1 MPDSIESYKV
11 VCGGGLN
18 SNENHLDLSE
28 NSPGS
33 AIRLVNFEPSLFGG
47 YRRIEGYSPH
57 KQNAAEVDPT
67 NGGGKILSL
76 DFFKNDL
83 TGGKELWAT
92 RKVKMFRF
100 VATAG
105 QTSFKGY
112 DANGRTLDIPVA
124 NNTWA
129 YINGTR
135 KYVLLDFTINLNTAG
150 GDELVLNTPASAGDV
165 IEIDVNEYCLY
176 KETPAGWQ
184 KVVPTNSAGVQ
195 LRRMSVFGQ
204 ITPINRVRSARF
216 NFGSG
221 NMICFVDGANN
232 AIVYNGQFWNVIV
245 SSNSGVDAL
254 NAGGSQCLNQPSI
267 VDVFKNHLFLS
278 GDPTDPSKLAHSSP
292 NNPFDWNAAVT
303 SQGASVGAGQQIAG
317 FDIVAFK
324 TFRDDLFLFGENN
337 IKKSIVSSNGDFSIE
352 HVTNNVGCMA
362 RDSVLEIGGDLIF
375 LAPDGFRPVAG
386 TSRIGDI
393 ELETISKPIQQLL
406 RELPHVYDVD
416 SLVGVVI
423 RSKSQVRYFID
434 PPTVVG
440 QEESFGI
447 IGGLRS
453 ADQRL
458 GWEFGEMVGI
468 RASCAVSEY
477 VNNVEVVL
485 HGDHNGKVYRSENGD
500 LSFDGQKILAIYAT
514 PFFDFGETE
523 VRKIMRKVNTFIRA
537 EGPLEMNMALNYY
550 WNDPT
555 TAKPNSYS
563 QISEGAP
570 VVYKGI
576 NIDYNAANVSYGGTD
591 KPIITTDVQGSGQ
604 AAQATFVTLGITE
617 PYSIQGIVFE
627 FSIAGRL

>member
-1 MPDSIESYKV
+1 MPDQIESYKV

-47 YRRIEGYSPH
+47 YRRIEGYSPYRSI
-57 KQNAAEVDPT
+57 APEVDPL
-67 NGGGKILSL
+67 NGEGKILSL
-76 DFFKNDL
+76 HFFKNDQ
-83 TGGKELWAT
+83 TGIKELWAT
-92 RKVKMFRF
+92 RKVKKFKF
-100 VATAG
+100 TATAG
-105 QTSFKGY
+105 QTSFIGF
-112 DANGRTLDIPVA
+112 DDNGRTMELPVA
-124 NNTWA
+124 NNTWG
-129 YINGTR
+129 YKNGQR
-135 KYVLLDFTINLNTAG
+135 IYVLQDFTVNLNTAG
-150 GDELVLNTPASAGDV
+150 GDEIVLNTPANAGDV
-165 IEIDVNEYCLY
+165 YEFDPNQYCFY
-176 KETPAGWQ
+176 KDSLAGWQ
-184 KVVPTNSAGVQ
+184 KVTPTDPQGVQ
-195 LRRMSVFGQ
+195 ITRMSVYGQ
-204 ITPINRVRSARF
+204 IEPINRVRAQTF
-216 NFGSG
+216 NFGGS

-232 AIVYNGQFWNVIV
+232 ALIYDGLYWYTLNNQ
-245 SSNSGVDAL
+245 NSGVGPTSP
-254 NAGGSQCLNQPSI
+254 GGSQCLNQPSI
-267 VDVFKNHLFLS
+267 VDVFKNHLFFS

-292 NNPFDWNAAVT
+292 NNPWDWNAAQ
-303 SQGASVGAGQQIAG
+303 SGSSSVGAGQIIGG

-324 TFRDDLFLFGENN
+324 SFRDDLFLFGENN
-337 IKKSIVSSNGDFSIE
+337 IKKVVVSASGDFIVE

-362 RDSVLEIGGDLIF
+362 RDSVLEIGGDLVF

-406 RELPHVYDVD
+406 RELPKTFDVD
-416 SLVGVVI
+416 SMVGVVV
-423 RSKSQVRYFID
+423 RSKSQFRYFID
-434 PPTVVG
+434 PPVVVDP
-440 QEESFGI
+440 EESFGI

-458 GWEFGEMVGI
+458 GWEFGELVGI
-468 RASCAVSEY
+468 RASAAVSEY

-485 HGDHNGKVYRSENGD
+485 HGDHDGRVYRQENGD
-500 LSFDGQKILAIYAT
+500 TSFDGKKILGIYAT

-537 EGPLEMNMALNYY
+537 EGPLEMNMALNYD
-550 WNDPT
+550 WNDPK
-555 TAKPNSYS
+555 TAKPNSWV

-576 NIDYNAANVSYGGTD
+576 NINYNGQNVAYGGTD
-591 KPIITTDVQGSGQ
+591 KPIMTTDVQGSGQ

>member
-1 MPDSIESYKV
+1 MADQIESYKV

-47 YRRIEGYSPH
+47 YRRIEGYAPYRT
-57 KQNAAEVDPT
+57 NYAEIDPA
-67 NGGGKILSL
+67 NSEGKVLSL
-76 DFFKNDL
+76 HFFKNDQTTL
-83 TGGKELWAT
+83 KELWAT
-92 RKVKMFRF
+92 RKVKKFSF
-100 VATAG
+100 VATQG
-105 QTSFKGY
+105 QTSFIGY
-112 DANGRTLDIPVA
+112 DSTGRTLEIPVA
-124 NNTWA
+124 NNCWGYVNGQRI
-129 YINGTR
+129 YIALHFS
-135 KYVLLDFTINLNTAG
+135 VNLNTAG
-150 GDELVLNTPASAGDV
+150 GDEIVLSTAVNAGDIV
-165 IEIDVNEYCLY
+165 EIDVNEYCFY
-176 KETPAGWQ
+176 KDTLSGWQ
-184 KVVPTNSAGVQ
+184 KVIPTNQNGVQ
-195 LRRMSVFGQ
+195 LKRMSVYGQ
-204 ITPINRVRSARF
+204 ITPINKVRAVNF
-216 NFGSG
+216 NFGAG

-232 AIVYNGQFWNVIV
+232 ALIYDGLYWNYLN
-245 SSNSGVDAL
+245 SSQSGTSAVT
-254 NAGGSQCLNQPSI
+254 GGGAQCLDQPSI

-278 GDPTDPSKLAHSSP
+278 GDPTDPSKLAHSTP
-292 NNPFDWNAAVT
+292 NNPFDWNAAQSGT
-303 SQGASVGAGQQIAG
+303 SSVGAGQQIAG

-324 TFRDDLFLFGENN
+324 TFRDDLFIFGENN
-337 IKKSIVSSNGDFSIE
+337 IKKSVVSASGDFVIE

-406 RELPHVYDVD
+406 REMPKTYDLE

-423 RSKSQVRYFID
+423 RSKSQIRYFID
-434 PPTVVG
+434 PPEVVD
-440 QEESFGI
+440 QQESFGI

-458 GWEFGEMVGI
+458 GWEFGELIGV

-477 VNNVEVVL
+477 VNNVEIVL
-485 HGDHNGKVYRSENGD
+485 HGDHNGKVYRSENND
-500 LSFDGQKILAIYAT
+500 NAFDGNKILAIYAT

-537 EGPLEMNMALNYY
+537 EGPLEMNMALNYD
-550 WNDPT
+550 WNDPK
-555 TAKPNSYS
+555 TAKPNSWV

-576 NIDYNAANVSYGGTD
+576 NIDYNSANVSYGGTD
-591 KPIITTDVQGSGQ
+591 KPIMTTDVQGSGQ

-617 PYSIQGIVFE
+617 SYSIQGIVFE